1 MRYNR
6 DSKMPTGDHNFSS
19 FFVQSLSLSLSSS
32 VPLSIG
38 CVLKRSPSIS
48 MCIRWLLRIVSFS
61 MHHEIRCSSF
71 SLSAM
76 NPWPDDVFFR
86 PTIWC
91 RYPKRAAHEFADP
104 QYIQF
109 WVTNYGFGIWRK
121 LQSSDRNRNNI
132 HNIQTIQNASNQC
145 LLITIF
151 LFRLLQFNYKSNTNK
166 LVGQT

>member
-1 MRYNR
+1 MRRRLQFDKIVHAKIKQYIIISRFIALQSRFENAHGR
-6 DSKMPTGDHNFSS
+6 SQ
-19 FFVQSLSLSLSSS
+19 FFLIFFQSLSLSLSSS

-48 MCIRWLLRIVSFS
+48 MCIRWLLRIVPFF

-104 QYIQF
+104 QYILF
-109 WVTNYGFGIWRK
+109 WTTDLVFEENCNQVTEIE
-121 LQSSDRNRNNI
+121 
-132 HNIQTIQNASNQC
+132 
-145 LLITIF
+145 ITSTTF
-151 LFRLLQFNYKSNTNK
+151 KQYKTPAIN
-166 LVGQT
+166 VC

>member
-1 MRYNR
+1 MRRRLQFDKIVHAKIKQYIIISRFIALQSRFENAHGR
-6 DSKMPTGDHNFSS
+6 SQ
-19 FFVQSLSLSLSSS
+19 FFLIFCSVALALSSS

-104 QYIQF
+104 QYILF
-109 WVTNYGFGIWRK
+109 WTTDLVFEENCNQVTEIE
-121 LQSSDRNRNNI
+121 
-132 HNIQTIQNASNQC
+132 
-145 LLITIF
+145 ITSTTF
-151 LFRLLQFNYKSNTNK
+151 KQYKTPAIN
-166 LVGQT
+166 VC